1 MNTNN
6 KEENTQAAQS
16 TKLES
21 SELKNESVESE
32 EALVSKR
39 RGRLGAAHATRGL
52 TKRNSEAHSTNQT
65 AVYRVVI
72 TRESNEAL
80 ESVFDRCVGGFD
92 SGTITKSDVANYI
105 FQNINKFF
113 TDNDVKNLRAAHF
126 NEKKVLGSILR
137 TDADLPEELKKAIR
151 AHYGIAGEKE
161 KKRPNKQ
168 IGTS

>member
-16 TKLES
+16 TKIES
-21 SELKNESVESE
+21 SELKKHESVENE

-39 RGRLGAAHATRGL
+39 RGRLGAAQATRSL
-52 TKRNSEAHSTNQT
+52 TKRNSEAHSTNQSE
-65 AVYRVVI
+65 VYRVVI
-72 TRESNEAL
+72 TRDSNEAL

-113 TDNDVKNLRAAHF
+113 TDNDVKNLRAAYF

-161 KKRPNKQ
+161 KKRSSK
-168 IGTS
+168 